1 MSPPVIPMVFLKEY
15 HTIISQKGKLS
26 KLLRQHQESMNGVK
40 VRFLNRDEILQNLT
54 RLAKQLLSIRRDI
67 LEVSLFG
74 SLARGNYAPGSDADI
89 LILLKEDSRKFMDRI
104 PEFLDHFSG
113 VGLPIEVF
121 PYTIEEV
128 SAMEK
133 EGFIKTIQKEKVIL
147 DTRGIPR

>member
-1 MSPPVIPMVFLKEY
+1 
-15 HTIISQKGKLS
+15 
-26 KLLRQHQESMNGVK
+26 MNGVK

-54 RLAKQLLSIRRDI
+54 RLAKQLLSVRRDI